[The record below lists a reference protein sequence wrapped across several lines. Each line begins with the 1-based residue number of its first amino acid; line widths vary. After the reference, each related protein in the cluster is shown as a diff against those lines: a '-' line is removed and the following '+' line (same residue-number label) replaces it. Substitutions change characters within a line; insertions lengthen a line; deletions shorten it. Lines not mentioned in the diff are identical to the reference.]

1 MVVVGLGLKDDAKTS
16 LQSCLFRRLGCRDR
30 VLALVLVC
38 PRRPNFQSYPNI
50 FRAKA
55 IEAAFLFFIA
65 LGLPLSPPVTGLDAV
80 QRKSQI
86 QVDAIPKC
94 PR

>member
-1 MVVVGLGLKDDAKTS
+1 MPTKFSEL
-16 LQSCLFRRLGCRDR
+16 
-30 VLALVLVC
+30 
-38 PRRPNFQSYPNI
+38 PNI